1 MHPRHILQLVGSPT
15 DTFHCELSQMYAQG
29 CANALS
35 GIASH
40 RFSYAHIS
48 PDGAWCFPESLSLND
63 RLAAQKYETAEAL
76 AIIASMGVD
85 CGLPQLFCLR
95 GMTECRAIFRILDIP
110 FIGNNPLQMD
120 LSANKV
126 LARNIVSASGVNVPK
141 GEVIT
146 NALCLS
152 EHRSTVSYPVV
163 VKPIGSDNS
172 HGVSFVKGPA
182 QLSNAIAE
190 ARLYHEQVLIEKYIE
205 LGREV
210 RCGIIQRNE
219 GLVCLPLEE
228 YAVDADKRPI
238 RLHSDKLVRDPDQ
251 QLLELPAASLDLSWI
266 VDQEDPLTQIVQTA
280 ALKCYSALGC
290 RHYGL
295 FDFRVDPSG
304 VAWFL
309 EAGLYCSF
317 SPRSVIVKMCE
328 AHGISLENYFAESVQ
343 LAIDGG

>member
-15 DTFHCELSQMYAQG
+15 DTFHCELSEMYALG
-29 CANALS
+29 CANALA
-35 GIASH
+35 GNALY

-48 PDGAWCFPESLSLND
+48 PDGAWCFPKSLSLHD
-63 RLAAQKYETAEAL
+63 RQTTEKYVTVEAL

-110 FIGNNPLQMD
+110 FIGNSPLQMD
-120 LSANKV
+120 LSANKA
-126 LARNIVSASGVNVPK
+126 LARNIVSACGVNVPEAQLLTK
-141 GEVIT
+141 TACIAGSI
-146 NALCLS
+146 APP
-152 EHRSTVSYPVV
+152 SYPVV
-163 VKPIGSDNS
+163 VKPVGSDNS
-172 HGVSFVKGPA
+172 HGVSLVTDPA
-182 QLSNAIAE
+182 QLGNAIAD
-190 ARLYHEQVLIEKYIE
+190 AHFYHDQVLIEKYIA

-210 RCGIIQRNE
+210 RCGIVQRDE

-228 YAVDADKRPI
+228 YAVDANKRPI
-238 RLHSDKLVRDPDQ
+238 RLHSDKLVRDRDE
-251 QLLELPAASLDLSWI
+251 LLELPASALDLTWI
-266 VDQEDPLTQIVQTA
+266 VDQKDPVTQIVQSA
-280 ALKCYSALGC
+280 ALKCYTALGC

-295 FDFRVDPSG
+295 FDFRVDPNG
-304 VAWFL
+304 VPWFL

-343 LAIDGG
+343 LAIDTG

>member
-15 DTFHCELSQMYAQG
+15 DTFHCELSQMYALG

-35 GIASH
+35 GIALY
-40 RFSYAHIS
+40 RFSYAYIS
-48 PDGAWCFPESLSLND
+48 PDGTWCFPESLSSHD
-63 RLAAQKYETAEAL
+63 RQNAQKYETVEAL

-110 FIGNNPLQMD
+110 FIGNNPFQMD
-120 LSANKV
+120 LSADKV
-126 LARNIVSASGVNVPK
+126 LARNIVSASGVSVPE
-141 GEVIT
+141 GEIIT
-146 NALCLS
+146 KALYLS
-152 EHRSTVSYPVV
+152 GHRPTVSYPVV
-163 VKPIGSDNS
+163 VKPVGSDNS
-172 HGVSFVKGPA
+172 HGVSLVTDPA
-182 QLSNAIAE
+182 QLGNAIAD
-190 ARLYHEQVLIEKYIE
+190 AHFYHEQVLIEKYIE

-210 RCGIIQRNE
+210 RCGIVQRDK

-228 YAVDADKRPI
+228 YAVDADKSPI
-238 RLHSDKLVRDPDQ
+238 RVHSDKLVRNRDE
-251 QLLELPAASLDLSWI
+251 LLELPAAALDLTWI
-266 VDQEDPLTQIVQTA
+266 VDQEDPVTQIVQTE
-280 ALKCYSALGC
+280 ALKCYAALGC

-304 VAWFL
+304 VPWFL

-343 LAIDGG
+343 LAIDGY

>member
-15 DTFHCELSQMYAQG
+15 DTFHCELSEMYALA

-35 GIASH
+35 GSVLY

-48 PDGAWCFPESLSLND
+48 TDGAWCFPKSLSSHD
-63 RLAAQKYETAEAL
+63 RQTAKKYQTAEAL

-95 GMTECRAIFRILDIP
+95 GMTEFRAIFRILEIP
-110 FIGNNPLQMD
+110 FVGNSPLQMD
-120 LSANKV
+120 LSANKAF
-126 LARNIVSASGVNVPK
+126 ARSIVSACGVNVPEAQILTK
-141 GEVIT
+141 TACTSGPI
-146 NALCLS
+146 APP
-152 EHRSTVSYPVV
+152 SYPVV
-163 VKPIGSDNS
+163 VKPVGSDNS
-172 HGVSFVKGPA
+172 HGVSLVTDAA
-182 QLSNAIAE
+182 QLSDAIAD
-190 ARLYHEQVLIEKYIE
+190 AYFYHDQVLIEKYIE

-228 YAVDADKRPI
+228 YAVHANKRPI
-238 RLHSDKLVRDPDQ
+238 RLHTDKLVRDRDE
-251 QLLELPAASLDLSWI
+251 LLELPASALDLTWI
-266 VDQEDPLTQIVQTA
+266 VDQEDPVTQIVQSA
-280 ALKCYSALGC
+280 ALKCYAALGC

-295 FDFRVDPSG
+295 FDFRVDPNG
-304 VAWFL
+304 VPWFL

-317 SPRSVIVKMCE
+317 SPRSVVVKMCE

-343 LAIDGG
+343 MAIDGG